1 MYLHRLRQ
9 PRISLMNGTNF
20 QLKLKQTQLLNQA
33 MQQSLRILQMSSIE
47 VEREVEDW
55 LADNPLLERTES
67 DEPPYEMPQYTAGI
81 AHRHLS
87 LDDDNASA
95 WENLADEEKLKCYLH
110 KEVGEHL
117 LSPNEAARVHISM

>member
-1 MYLHRLRQ
+1 
-9 PRISLMNGTNF
+9 MNGTNF

-67 DEPPYEMPQYTAGI
+67 DEPP
-81 AHRHLS
+81 
-87 LDDDNASA
+87 
-95 WENLADEEKLKCYLH
+95 
-110 KEVGEHL
+110 
-117 LSPNEAARVHISM
+117 